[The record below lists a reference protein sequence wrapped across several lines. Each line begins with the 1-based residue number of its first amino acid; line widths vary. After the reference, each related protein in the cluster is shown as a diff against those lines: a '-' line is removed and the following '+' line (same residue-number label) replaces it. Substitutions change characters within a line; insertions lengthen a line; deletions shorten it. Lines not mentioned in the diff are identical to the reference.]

1 MLAMVKA
8 GLGITLIPE
17 MVVEQAVRQ
26 GNVRA
31 ISVEPPLVRK
41 NLFRISYERAA
52 CLLPLPII

>member
-26 GNVRA
+26 GNVHA
-31 ISVEPPLVRK
+31 ISVEPHCE
-41 NLFRISYERAA
+41 NLFRISYERV
-52 CLLPLPII
+52 PVITII

>member
-26 GNVRA
+26 GNVTCA
-31 ISVEPPLVRK
+31 QK
-41 NLFRISYERAA
+41 LFRISYERV
-52 CLLPLPII
+52 PVITII